1 MHFICLGKLCG
12 PGQPRPFQR
21 GAIDPFSIIFRP
33 VKNFKVFLSGRAK
46 NQKGRIIEWG
56 TVSWPGLHKRGG
68 AIGRGLKALRR
79 AKYLNFRPSFTP

>member
-1 MHFICLGKLCG
+1 MGQVSPGHLGG
-12 PGQPRPFQR
+12 

-46 NQKGRIIEWG
+46 NQTGRIIEWG

-68 AIGRGLKALRR
+68 GYWAG
-79 AKYLNFRPSFTP
+79 AKGPETCQVFKF